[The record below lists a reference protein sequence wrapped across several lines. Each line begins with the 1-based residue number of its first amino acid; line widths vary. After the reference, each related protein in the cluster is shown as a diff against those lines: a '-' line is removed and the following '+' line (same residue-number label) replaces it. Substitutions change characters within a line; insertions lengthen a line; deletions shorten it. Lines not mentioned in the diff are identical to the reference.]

1 MSKKIAFTVDSSCD
15 VPKGFMQENDI
26 TVFPITNI
34 LGDNVYRDGVDI
46 TAKELLDKVTETG
59 IMPKTS
65 ALPVIEYEE
74 KFEELLKTYDE
85 VIHLS
90 ISSCASSS
98 YQNSNIA
105 SKKFNGKVYAID
117 TKLLSGGIGLLLNK
131 MVKMREDGLSM
142 QEIVKNVEELRDK
155 VVLSFVVDTMDF
167 LYKGGR
173 CSSLAYVGAKI
184 LKIHPEI
191 ISIDGQLKSGKK
203 YIGKV
208 TKCYNDYIQDL
219 ASKYT
224 DYDKSVCYLTH
235 SPTNPE
241 YIQAIKDKVQEVF
254 DFEEILDV
262 EASGTIT
269 CHCGPNTVGILFV
282 TK

>member
-131 MVKMREDGLSM
+131 MVK
-142 QEIVKNVEELRDK
+142 
-155 VVLSFVVDTMDF
+155 
-167 LYKGGR
+167 
-173 CSSLAYVGAKI
+173 
-184 LKIHPEI
+184 
-191 ISIDGQLKSGKK
+191 
-203 YIGKV
+203 
-208 TKCYNDYIQDL
+208 IQ
-219 ASKYT
+219 
-224 DYDKSVCYLTH
+224 
-235 SPTNPE
+235 
-241 YIQAIKDKVQEVF
+241 
-254 DFEEILDV
+254 
-262 EASGTIT
+262 
-269 CHCGPNTVGILFV
+269 
-282 TK
+282 